1 MVLIPIMLKGHDSLM
16 LAAYFVTEGPLEE
29 TPSED

>member
-1 MVLIPIMLKGHDSLM
+1 MLKGHDSLM